1 MSKITVYNKGKRTWT
16 PKQVQGLEV
25 VLEPQ
30 GSAEMEEALG
40 RRFAM
45 NYPRDISTNGI
56 PVVSTSDIARREQ
69 SVNDREANLKA
80 WEEKLKE
87 REAKLSAP
95 LTDQLVD
102 AEEYLKA
109 PPSLGELVTAISPY
123 LSDEAQKYLSED
135 DSAWRDEMIPSGIK
149 IENFPDTGEAPPDA
163 LPKRRGRKPK
173 NEE

>member
-87 REAKLSAP
+87 REAAVEKREKEMDELSM
-95 LTDQLVD
+95 TDRLQD
-102 AEEYLKA
+102 AEDVLD
-109 PPSLGELVTAISPY
+109 G
-123 LSDEAQKYLSED
+123 
-135 DSAWRDEMIPSGIK
+135 
-149 IENFPDTGEAPPDA
+149 
-163 LPKRRGRKPK
+163 PKKRGRKPK
-173 NEE
+173 TEE

>member
-87 REAKLSAP
+87 REAAVEKREKEMDELSM
-95 LTDQLVD
+95 TDRLQD
-102 AEEYLKA
+102 AEDVLD
-109 PPSLGELVTAISPY
+109 G
-123 LSDEAQKYLSED
+123 
-135 DSAWRDEMIPSGIK
+135 
-149 IENFPDTGEAPPDA
+149 
-163 LPKRRGRKPK
+163 PKKRGRKPK

>member
-1 MSKITVYNKGKRTWT
+1 MSKITVYNKGKRTWA

-30 GSAEMEEALG
+30 GSAEMEESLG

-87 REAKLSAP
+87 REAAVEKREKEMDELSM
-95 LTDQLVD
+95 TDRLQD
-102 AEEYLKA
+102 AEDVLD
-109 PPSLGELVTAISPY
+109 G
-123 LSDEAQKYLSED
+123 
-135 DSAWRDEMIPSGIK
+135 
-149 IENFPDTGEAPPDA
+149 
-163 LPKRRGRKPK
+163 PKKRGRKPK
-173 NEE
+173 TEE